1 MRNMNV
7 GHLTDTALSL
17 KERVMSYE
25 IDLDPYLSC
34 CQSDCYQIF
43 SDWRWGNA
51 RLFATDHYSIV
62 LKGPS

>member
-34 CQSDCYQIF
+34 FQSDCYQIF
-43 SDWRWGNA
+43 SDCRMHTN
-51 RLFATDHYSIV
+51 TSI
-62 LKGPS
+62 GPNGYHLPCI

>member
-34 CQSDCYQIF
+34 LQSDCYQIF
-43 SDWRWGNA
+43 SDCRQGNT
-51 RLFATDHYSIV
+51 RLFATDCYSIV
-62 LKGPS
+62 LKGLS